1 MIHFLRK
8 LQAFLAFTVSSILL
22 SRIYI
27 ENSEFKN
34 NSKSLNLKTLNF
46 LHLCVKIL
54 QVNRLGPPSYCRK
67 SVRSEIVVIV
77 SPYYGVS
84 YHWYGPPVGCSD
96 QLHRSHINFMSW
108 HCKYRVSHFE
118 IFINNF
124 VLRVW
129 RF

>member
-8 LQAFLAFTVSSILL
+8 LQAFLASTVSSILL
-22 SRIYI
+22 SRICI
-27 ENSEFKN
+27 ANSEFKN
-34 NSKSLNLKTLNF
+34 SSKSLNLKTFNF

-84 YHWYGPPVGCSD
+84 YHWSTVPLSAALTNYIGRTSISCLDTANTVC
-96 QLHRSHINFMSW
+96 HIL
-108 HCKYRVSHFE
+108 KYS
-118 IFINNF
+118 
-124 VLRVW
+124 
-129 RF
+129 